1 MTDPNIRTLRDI
13 IAGIEAERWSD
24 ALYIR
29 QRPPWTV
36 DTLGAVLNPDDSE
49 EDEEAPAFARQH
61 ELSYALPI
69 ATVQDIV
76 QNARSQ
82 LSAPNITDLIEA
94 INYYYGHDAF
104 IDFGGTR
111 SG

>member
-1 MTDPNIRTLRDI
+1 MTEPNIRTLRDI

-49 EDEEAPAFARQH
+49 EDEEVPAFARQH
-61 ELSYALPI
+61 ELSYVVPI

-76 QNARSQ
+76 QNARLQ
-82 LSAPNITDLIEA
+82 LFVPDITDLIEA
-94 INYYYGHDAF
+94 LNYYYEHDAF